1 MYFYNLK
8 PQISIDLTPCCMHGR
23 SQQTPSANYINASSV
38 QSEIYLGHKSTETTS
53 IQLSVH
59 KART

>member
-1 MYFYNLK
+1 M
-8 PQISIDLTPCCMHGR
+8 R